1 MLLVGR
7 NILKQYNQA
16 DKEYTSCFTH
26 YIVPP
31 LLDPLRHCSFFYTIS
46 SQAMS
51 LHFTSTLSSFHTPTL
66 PPSLFI
72 IFSLSFCLFIY
83 FTPSSHFL
91 TLTLTP
97 LSTSPCSATLH
108 SSAPHPPL
116 PSSSSS
122 SLHHLISSHLLTIRY
137 A

>member
-16 DKEYTSCFTH
+16 DREYTSCFTH
-26 YIVPP
+26 YTAPP
-31 LLDPLRHCSFFYTIS
+31 LSDPLRHCSFFYTIS

-66 PPSLFI
+66 PFSLFI

-91 TLTLTP
+91 TLAP
-97 LSTSPCSATLH
+97 LSTSPCSAPLH
-108 SSAPHPPL
+108 SSTPTHPFPPPPPPPPL
-116 PSSSSS
+116 YTISFR
-122 SLHHLISSHLLTIRY
+122 LIF
-137 A
+137 